1 MLLGILKRTS
11 TGYIQ
16 EGKVMRVKSTQ
27 YQYQLHNANRKLHT
41 TVGLSKVLKTVLRVL
56 ACRFVQC
63 LVETIEGYMMIKE
76 WLQIMST

>member
-16 EGKVMRVKSTQ
+16 EGKVNRVKST
-27 YQYQLHNANRKLHT
+27 QYQLHNANRKLHT